1 MKTGIGSLPKTN
13 GVGQASKPWTVLRV
27 MLQSADYLAD
37 KGVESARLDAEHL
50 LAHVLGIGRLEMYLQ
65 HERQMQ
71 PSELDDF
78 RPLLKRRA
86 SREPLQYILGR
97 QAFRDLEVEVAPG
110 VLIPRAETE
119 QLVGAVLEW
128 AEINGRDSLVGLDLG
143 TGSGAIALSLLTEGP
158 FHRMVATDTSE
169 EALNLARKNS
179 TNLGLDDRLEL
190 RLGSLFAP
198 VLTGECFDVVIT
210 NPPYVPDGDR
220 DDLPPEVLDW
230 EPHEAL
236 FAGSGGLSM
245 LRKVAAGA
253 AAVMEQGG
261 LLALEVG
268 AGQAGEVAS
277 FMDSQDKLED
287 VRVLRDLAGIERIVT
302 AVCSNERDEQG

>member
-198 VLTGECFDVVIT
+198 VLTGECFDVVIS

-236 FAGSGGLSM
+236 FAGSGGVSM

-287 VRVLRDLAGIERIVT
+287 VRVLRDLAGIERILT

>member
-50 LAHVLGIGRLEMYLQ
+50 LAHVLGIGRLEMYLP

-198 VLTGECFDVVIT
+198 VLTGECFDVVIS

-236 FAGSGGLSM
+236 FAGSGGVSM

>member
-65 HERQMQ
+65 HERQMR

-169 EALNLARKNS
+169 EALNVARKNS

-198 VLTGECFDVVIT
+198 VLTGECFDVVIS

-236 FAGSGGLSM
+236 FAGSGGVSM

-277 FMDSQDKLED
+277 FMDSQDELED
-287 VRVLRDLAGIERIVT
+287 VRLLRDLAGIERIVT

>member
-65 HERQMQ
+65 HERQMR

-97 QAFRDLEVEVAPG
+97 QAFRDLEVDVAPG

-179 TNLGLDDRLEL
+179 TNLGLDDRLGL

-198 VLTGECFDVVIT
+198 VLTGECFDVVIS

-236 FAGSGGLSM
+236 FAGSGGVSM

-287 VRVLRDLAGIERIVT
+287 VWVLRDLAGIERIVT

>member
-158 FHRMVATDTSE
+158 FHRMVSTDTSE

-198 VLTGECFDVVIT
+198 VLTGECFDVVIS

-236 FAGSGGLSM
+236 FAGSGGVSM

>member
-1 MKTGIGSLPKTN
+1 MKTGVGSLPETN
-13 GVGQASKPWTVLRV
+13 GVDQISEPWTVLRL
-27 MLQSADYLAD
+27 MLWSADYLAD

-50 LAHVLGIGRLEMYLQ
+50 LAHVLGIGRLEMYLR

-97 QAFRDLEVEVAPG
+97 QAFRDLDLKVAPG
-110 VLIPRAETE
+110 VLIPRVETE

-128 AEINGRDSLVGLDLG
+128 TEMDGRNSLVGLDLG
-143 TGSGAIALSLLTEGP
+143 TGSGAIALALLTEGP

-169 EALNLARKNS
+169 AALNVARKNS
-179 TNLGLDDRLEL
+179 ASVGFDDRLEL

-198 VLTGECFDVVIT
+198 VLTGERFDVVVS
-210 NPPYVPDGDR
+210 NPPYVAESDR

-236 FAGSGGLSM
+236 FAGSDGLSM
-245 LRKVAAGA
+245 LRKVVAGA
-253 AAVMEQGG
+253 AAVMEHRG

-268 AGQAGEVAS
+268 AGQAEEIAS
-277 FMDSQDKLED
+277 FMGGQIRFED
-287 VRVLRDLAGIERIVT
+287 VQVHKDLAGIERIVT
-302 AVCSNERDEQG
+302 GFCSHGRDEQG

>member
-65 HERQMQ
+65 HERQMR

-198 VLTGECFDVVIT
+198 VLTGECFDVVIS

-220 DDLPPEVLDW
+220 DALPPEVLDW

-277 FMDSQDKLED
+277 FMDSQDELED
-287 VRVLRDLAGIERIVT
+287 VRLLRDLAGIERIVT

>member
-65 HERQMQ
+65 HERQMR

-110 VLIPRAETE
+110 VLIPRTETE

-190 RLGSLFAP
+190 RLGALFAP
-198 VLTGECFDVVIT
+198 VLTGECFDVVIS

-236 FAGSGGLSM
+236 FAGSGGVSM

-287 VRVLRDLAGIERIVT
+287 VRVLRD
-302 AVCSNERDEQG
+302 

>member
-65 HERQMQ
+65 HERQMR

-190 RLGSLFAP
+190 RLGALFAP
-198 VLTGECFDVVIT
+198 VLTGECFDVVIS

-236 FAGSGGLSM
+236 FAGSGGVSM

>member
-169 EALNLARKNS
+169 EALNVARKNS

-198 VLTGECFDVVIT
+198 VLTGECFDVVIS

-236 FAGSGGLSM
+236 FAGSGGVSM

>member
-97 QAFRDLEVEVAPG
+97 QAFRDLEVDVARG

-169 EALNLARKNS
+169 EALNVARKNS

-198 VLTGECFDVVIT
+198 VLTGECFDVVIS

-236 FAGSGGLSM
+236 FAGSGGVSM

-277 FMDSQDKLED
+277 FMDSQDELED
-287 VRVLRDLAGIERIVT
+287 VRLLRDLAGIERIVT

>member
-37 KGVESARLDAEHL
+37 KGVESARLDAEHH

-65 HERQMQ
+65 HERQMR

-198 VLTGECFDVVIT
+198 VLTGECFDVVIS

-236 FAGSGGLSM
+236 FAGSGGVSM

>member
-1 MKTGIGSLPKTN
+1 
-13 GVGQASKPWTVLRV
+13 
-27 MLQSADYLAD
+27 
-37 KGVESARLDAEHL
+37 
-50 LAHVLGIGRLEMYLQ
+50 
-65 HERQMQ
+65 
-71 PSELDDF
+71 
-78 RPLLKRRA
+78 
-86 SREPLQYILGR
+86 
-97 QAFRDLEVEVAPG
+97 
-110 VLIPRAETE
+110 
-119 QLVGAVLEW
+119 
-128 AEINGRDSLVGLDLG
+128 
-143 TGSGAIALSLLTEGP
+143 
-158 FHRMVATDTSE
+158 MVATDTSE

-198 VLTGECFDVVIT
+198 VLTGECFDVVIS

-236 FAGSGGLSM
+236 FAGSGGVSM

>member
-1 MKTGIGSLPKTN
+1 
-13 GVGQASKPWTVLRV
+13 
-27 MLQSADYLAD
+27 
-37 KGVESARLDAEHL
+37 
-50 LAHVLGIGRLEMYLQ
+50 
-65 HERQMQ
+65 
-71 PSELDDF
+71 
-78 RPLLKRRA
+78 
-86 SREPLQYILGR
+86 
-97 QAFRDLEVEVAPG
+97 
-110 VLIPRAETE
+110 
-119 QLVGAVLEW
+119 
-128 AEINGRDSLVGLDLG
+128 
-143 TGSGAIALSLLTEGP
+143 
-158 FHRMVATDTSE
+158 MVATDTSE

-198 VLTGECFDVVIT
+198 VLTGECFDVVIS

-277 FMDSQDKLED
+277 FMDSQDELED
-287 VRVLRDLAGIERIVT
+287 VRLLRDLAGIERIVT

>member
-65 HERQMQ
+65 HERQMR

-198 VLTGECFDVVIT
+198 VLTGECFDVVIS

-236 FAGSGGLSM
+236 FAGSGGVSM

>member
-198 VLTGECFDVVIT
+198 VLTGECFDVVIS

-277 FMDSQDKLED
+277 FMDSQDELED
-287 VRVLRDLAGIERIVT
+287 VRLLRDLAGIERIVT

>member
-198 VLTGECFDVVIT
+198 VLTGECFDVVIS

-236 FAGSGGLSM
+236 FAGSGGVSL

>member
-13 GVGQASKPWTVLRV
+13 GAGQASKPWTVLRV

-169 EALNLARKNS
+169 EALNVARKNS

-198 VLTGECFDVVIT
+198 VLTGECFDVVIS

-236 FAGSGGLSM
+236 FAGSGGVSM

-277 FMDSQDKLED
+277 FMDSQDELED
-287 VRVLRDLAGIERIVT
+287 VRLLRDLAGIERIVT

>member
-169 EALNLARKNS
+169 EALNVARKNS

-198 VLTGECFDVVIT
+198 VLTGECFDVVIS